1 MFTRGRVAMVAAGLV
16 LAVGGCAGGAD
27 GEAGASG
34 KAGAS
39 GEAGAPGK
47 GTADAAPAR
56 PPSKELVRWVGGL
69 CGTTTTIEDLRKDS
83 AADLRE
89 IRNPPEAPGPS
100 AELLAMSY
108 LSGTPNAVESVDRD
122 LRGLGRSG
130 VPAADRL
137 LAAWLKKLAAVLPE
151 LVEVSPAAA
160 MDDAEGSAAGV
171 DKLVRSLTPPE
182 PDLPELTEKDP
193 RLAAAHERAK
203 QCAAGWEPG
212 ETGGAGEG
220 SGPPAPD
227 PTGPLPAAADG
238 KNTDACSDGA
248 CEVLVTS
255 TAHITANGVSVHVT
269 VADDS
274 VTFLTAGTV
283 MQLGGAG
290 GEAGFGDELKAVVVA
305 HNKQGAVLKFSTP

>member
-16 LAVGGCAGGAD
+16 LAVGGCGGGAD
-27 GEAGASG
+27 GEAGASD
-34 KAGAS
+34 
-39 GEAGAPGK
+39 K
-47 GTADAAPAR
+47 GTAGPAPVR

-69 CGTTTTIEDLRKDS
+69 CASTTTIEDLRKDS

-89 IRNPPEAPGPS
+89 IRNPQEPGPS

-122 LRGLGRSG
+122 LRELSRSG
-130 VPAADRL
+130 IPAADRL

-171 DKLVRSLTPPE
+171 DKLVQSLTPPE

-203 QCAAGWEPG
+203 QCAAGWQPGQSGEPG
-212 ETGGAGEG
+212 KPGGAGE
-220 SGPPAPD
+220 SADPPAPD
-227 PTGPLPAAADG
+227 PTGPLPEAADG

-269 VADDS
+269 VADES
-274 VTFLTAGTV
+274 VTFRTAGTV
-283 MQLGGAG
+283 MQLGGVG
-290 GEAGFGDELKAVVVA
+290 GEAGFGDALKAIVVA
-305 HNKQGAVLKFSTP
+305 HNQDGAVLKFSTP

>member
-16 LAVGGCAGGAD
+16 LAVGGCGGGAD
-27 GEAGASG
+27 GEAGASD
-34 KAGAS
+34 
-39 GEAGAPGK
+39 K
-47 GTADAAPAR
+47 GTADPAPVRA
-56 PPSKELVRWVGGL
+56 PSEELVRWVGGL
-69 CGTTTTIEDLRKDS
+69 CESTTTIEDLRKDS

-89 IRNPPEAPGPS
+89 IRSPQEPGPS

-122 LRGLGRSG
+122 LRELSRSG
-130 VPAADRL
+130 IPAADRL

-151 LVEVSPAAA
+151 LDEVSPAAA

-203 QCAAGWEPG
+203 QCAAGWKPG
-212 ETGGAGEG
+212 EAGEG
-220 SGPPAPD
+220 ADAPAPD
-227 PTGPLPAAADG
+227 PTGPLPEAADG

-269 VADDS
+269 VADAS
-274 VTFLTAGTV
+274 VTFRAAGTV

-290 GEAGFGDELKAVVVA
+290 GEAGFGDELKAIVVA
-305 HNKQGAVLKFSTP
+305 HNQDGAVLKFSAP